1 MEIFAEIV
9 QPPTIFAKKIIIDVW
24 LSSEYISM
32 SNSKPI
38 KLALIRPVFCI
49 EAIVKLNWN
58 KVCKQ
63 KTQQQQKKSQAN
75 AAENNPNQ
83 TKPSQ
88 NQLKFIKLT

>member
-9 QPPTIFAKKIIIDVW
+9 QPPTIFAKKIIIDVS

-63 KTQQQQKKSQAN
+63 KTQQQQKKKAKQTR
-75 AAENNPNQ
+75 PRTTQ
-83 TKPSQ
+83 TKPNPVKINLNS
-88 NQLKFIKLT
+88 

>member
-63 KTQQQQKKSQAN
+63 KTQQQQKKKPSKRGREQPK
-75 AAENNPNQ
+75 PNQ
-83 TKPSQ
+83 TQSKS
-88 NQLKFIKLT
+88 T

>member
-38 KLALIRPVFCI
+38 KSALIRPVFCI

-63 KTQQQQKKSQAN
+63 KKQQQKSGREQPK
-75 AAENNPNQ
+75 PNQ
-83 TKPSQ
+83 TQSKS
-88 NQLKFIKLT
+88 T